1 MNYENTISRIR
12 RFSGNANT
20 VIKVMLVMILA
31 AGVLMLISAV
41 MMTKDLNN
49 PVIVGADGSVS
60 KITSASAF
68 CEAAGWLMNCIIL
81 TVIMLTAHRMTSV
94 IAHDGQPFRAYI
106 CSNLKKISMLLVLLA
121 LIPPF
126 VNIILKSVLI
136 SGGLLPGYF
145 LNVQQIV
152 YSVSDIFTAA
162 ILFIIAKVFEYGCEL
177 QRESD
182 ETL

>member
-20 VIKVMLVMILA
+20 VIKVMLVMICA
-31 AGVLMLISAV
+31 AGALALISAAA
-41 MMTKDLNN
+41 MSKDLNA
-49 PVIVGADGSVS
+49 PIITGADGSVS
-60 KITSASAF
+60 QISSASAF
-68 CEAAGWLMNCIIL
+68 SEAVEWLMNCGIL
-81 TVIMLTAHRMTSV
+81 TAILLTAQKMTSV
-94 IAHDGQPFRAYI
+94 IAHDGQPFSENISCR
-106 CSNLKKISMLLVLLA
+106 LKKISILLILLA

-126 VNIILKSVLI
+126 VNIILKSVFI